1 MAPKGKNQIVVWDGC
16 PELVRVAVAAF
27 EQACTPSYT
36 MTSRRY
42 SIWSKVREYLDVPVA
57 QALDALGQ
65 PRLLGGPF
73 SLWLEMGLER
83 GERKRLW
90 RLSTAHRA
98 TVHEA
103 LPKQPP
109 HDPHLT
115 ALLETLYEIGIF
127 VSLRRA
133 RKSVGVKPQKAAEA
147 VNHGRKVSPDYPFCE
162 LCWRETMR
170 AVAEG
175 SEDGGRTDT
184 AWRFSARFC
193 AEHNPSDPTSRYRVD
208 HRYQQ
213 RFQEEVKRQWALV
226 KRKEQPWGQV
236 PDEAEVRKV
245 AFDLVRVPERSRA
258 DEMRE
263 MAKQGASRRE
273 IAERFGVSRQAVYK
287 IVGNKNL

>member
-65 PRLLGGPF
+65 PELLDGPF
-73 SLWLEMGLER
+73 SRWLEMRLER

-90 RLSTAHRA
+90 RLSMQHRDM
-98 TVHEA
+98 VHSA
-103 LPKQPP
+103 LPKQQP

-115 ALLETLYEIGIF
+115 ALLETLYEVGVF

-133 RKSVGVKPQKAAEA
+133 SKSVGVKPEKAAEV

-170 AVAEG
+170 AEAEA
-175 SEDGGRTDT
+175 SEDKGCQGN
-184 AWRFSARFC
+184 AWKFSGRFC

-213 RFQEEVKRQWALV
+213 RFQDEVKRQWALV
-226 KRKEQPWGQV
+226 KRKEGPWDEV
-236 PDEAEVRKV
+236 PDEAELRMQ
-245 AFDLVRVPERSRA
+245 AFVLARVPERTRV
-258 DEMRE
+258 DEIWD
-263 MAKQGASRRE
+263 MAQQGASWRE
-273 IAERFGVSRQAVYK
+273 IAERFGVSRQMVYK
-287 IVGNKNL
+287 VLVRNI